1 MSNLKKI
8 TVALAGNPNCGKTTL
23 FNAITGARQKV
34 GNYPGVTVEKKEGD
48 RIFGNYQMHFVD
60 LPGTYSLTAYSLDEV
75 VARDFLITE
84 KPDIIIDVID
94 STNLERNLFLCLQFQ
109 ELGIPMVGAL
119 NMSDQ
124 AEGRG
129 IKIDAVQLSTVL
141 QLPLVKTIGTSGNGV
156 ELLLAEVVKVVEGQT
171 TKKALVSYG
180 KEIEKEVEKIVPLLA
195 KETGFNEKYPLH
207 WFAVKLLEKD
217 NEAVRLLSTHSEQ
230 KNIEQQVE
238 KSRDWLGKHFGMDAE
253 IAVSEQRYGY
263 IHGAVSETVKK
274 VIFDRQHITE
284 KVDSILINRFLGLP
298 IFLFILWSIF
308 SLTFSIG
315 EYPMGWLESFFGWL
329 GEFTS
334 AHMADGLLKS
344 LLVDGIIGGVG
355 GVFSFVPLIVI
366 LFMLLSILEDT
377 GYMVRAAF
385 VTDKFLHVFGL
396 HGQSF
401 MPMIL
406 GFGCSVPAI
415 MAARTLKNP
424 RDRILTVL
432 ITPFMSCGA
441 KLPVYILLAGAFFP
455 AHADTAVML
464 IYIFGVVL
472 ALLSAFVLQKTIL
485 RGNST
490 PFVMELPPYRMPT
503 FNGIFW
509 HVWDKTKSY
518 IQKAGTTILAAS
530 VIIWAITTF
539 PEYKMT
545 TADIEQAKIENI
557 EPELFL
563 AHKSME
569 NSYAGQIGKVIEPVI
584 APVGFDWKIGISL
597 ITGFAAKEVVV
608 STLGILYSVGTE
620 EEAESSTLRD
630 KLAADKNFTPV
641 VAIVLMLFT
650 LILAPCI
657 ATLST
662 IKAELGWKWLGFSI
676 AYTSVLAW
684 GIGFTVFQIGSLI
697 F

>member
-1 MSNLKKI
+1 
-8 TVALAGNPNCGKTTL
+8 
-23 FNAITGARQKV
+23 
-34 GNYPGVTVEKKEGD
+34 
-48 RIFGNYQMHFVD
+48 
-60 LPGTYSLTAYSLDEV
+60 
-75 VARDFLITE
+75 
-84 KPDIIIDVID
+84 
-94 STNLERNLFLCLQFQ
+94 
-109 ELGIPMVGAL
+109 
-119 NMSDQ
+119 
-124 AEGRG
+124 
-129 IKIDAVQLSTVL
+129 
-141 QLPLVKTIGTSGNGV
+141 
-156 ELLLAEVVKVVEGQT
+156 
-171 TKKALVSYG
+171 
-180 KEIEKEVEKIVPLLA
+180 
-195 KETGFNEKYPLH
+195 
-207 WFAVKLLEKD
+207 
-217 NEAVRLLSTHSEQ
+217 
-230 KNIEQQVE
+230 
-238 KSRDWLGKHFGMDAE
+238 
-253 IAVSEQRYGY
+253 
-263 IHGAVSETVKK
+263 
-274 VIFDRQHITE
+274 
-284 KVDSILINRFLGLP
+284 
-298 IFLFILWSIF
+298 
-308 SLTFSIG
+308 
-315 EYPMGWLESFFGWL
+315 
-329 GEFTS
+329 
-334 AHMADGLLKS
+334 
-344 LLVDGIIGGVG
+344 
-355 GVFSFVPLIVI
+355 
-366 LFMLLSILEDT
+366 
-377 GYMVRAAF
+377 MVRAAF
-385 VTDKFLHVFGL
+385 VTDKFLHIFGL

-472 ALLSAFVLQKTIL
+472 ALISAFVLQKTIL

-530 VIIWAITTF
+530 VIIWAITSF
-539 PEYKMT
+539 PEYEMT
-545 TADIEQAKIENI
+545 NADLEQAKIENI
-557 EPELFL
+557 EPALFQ

-630 KLAADKNFTPV
+630 KLAADKNFTPI

-684 GIGFTVFQIGSLI
+684 GIGFAVFQVGSRI